1 MRIGID
7 FDNTIICYDRVFN
20 TVGVEKG
27 LVPESLEIGK
37 GFVRDYLREQGKE
50 KEWIWLQGYVYGS
63 RLSDAEPY
71 EGFHEFL
78 DDCRANRIDCAVI
91 SHKTIHPY
99 SGDTYNLHDAAH
111 EWIKAQSLGIPTF
124 FELTKENKI
133 KRINELGCSVF
144 IDDLPEFLS
153 LPGFSGN
160 LTRILFDPLQHHK
173 GSCNGI
179 LYAASWKEIHLI
191 VKNRIGLE
199 MQKDPVRLK

>member
-37 GFVRDYLREQGKE
+37 GFVRDYLRKMGKE

-63 RLSDAEPY
+63 RLSNAEPY
-71 EGFHEFL
+71 DGFHEFL
-78 DDCRANRIDCAVI
+78 DYCRESRIECVII

-111 EWIKAQSLGIPTF
+111 EWIKARNFGIQTF

-133 KRINELGCSVF
+133 KRINDLGCSVF
-144 IDDLPEFLS
+144 IDDLPEFLN
-153 LPGFSGN
+153 LPGFSED
-160 LTRILFDPLQHHK
+160 LFRILFDPLHHHA
-173 GSCNGI
+173 GSSNGI
-179 LYAASWKEIHLI
+179 RYATSWKEILLMI
-191 VKNRIGLE
+191 KNGINIEKGR
-199 MQKDPVRLK
+199 

>member
-27 LVPESLEIGK
+27 LVPESLETGK
-37 GFVRDYLREQGKE
+37 GFVRDYLRKQGKE

-71 EGFHEFL
+71 DGAHEFI
-78 DDCRANRIDCAVI
+78 DYCRANRIDCAII
-91 SHKTIHPY
+91 SHKTIYPY

-111 EWIKAQSLGIPTF
+111 EWIKAQDFGIQTF

-133 KRINELGCSVF
+133 KRINDLGCSVF
-144 IDDLPEFLS
+144 IDDLPEFLT
-153 LPGFSGN
+153 LPGFSEN
-160 LTRILFDPLQHHK
+160 LTRILFDPLRHHAD
-173 GSCNGI
+173 SFNEI
-179 LYAASWKEIHLI
+179 LYAASWKEIYLMI
-191 VKNRIGLE
+191 KNRIGFE
-199 MQKDPVRLK
+199 IQNDPSGLK